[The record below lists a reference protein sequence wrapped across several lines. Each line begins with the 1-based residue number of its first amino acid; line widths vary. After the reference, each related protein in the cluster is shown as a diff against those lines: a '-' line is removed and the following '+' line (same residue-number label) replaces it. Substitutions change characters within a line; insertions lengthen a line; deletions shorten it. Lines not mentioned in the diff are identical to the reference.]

1 MHIFVV
7 ILYNP
12 LFNGLMFLQKYI
24 PGHDLGIA
32 IILLTLLIK
41 GLLFWPSLSAIHN
54 QQKMQEIQPKLK
66 ELQAKYK
73 DNKEELSR
81 QTMAFYKNNKV
92 NPFSSCLPL
101 LLQLPILFALYRVFF
116 SGINIDPTTHLFNGD
131 QLSHLY
137 PFLRSF
143 FEHTQVSTTF
153 LDFLNLTAK
162 HNVVLAILA
171 GAAQFWQSKMMMSRQ
186 PPKVAGVKADGSKDE
201 QVTAIMSKQMT
212 YLLPAMTVIFGYQ
225 FPAGLS
231 LYWVV
236 STLFQVAQQYYY
248 FKWHKPK
255 MTNNVPEVLPKP

>member
-7 ILYNP
+7 ILYDP
-12 LFNGLMFLQKYI
+12 LFNGLMFLQKYV
-24 PGHDLGIA
+24 PGHDLGVA
-32 IILLTLLIK
+32 IILVTLIIK

-81 QTMAFYKNNKV
+81 QLMAFYKVHKV

-101 LLQLPILFALYRVFF
+101 LLQLPILIALYRVFF
-116 SGINIDPTTHLFNGD
+116 SGINIDAATHLFNAD

-153 LDFLNLTAK
+153 LGFLNLTAK
-162 HNVVLAILA
+162 HNVILALLA
-171 GAAQFWQSKMMMSRQ
+171 GAAQFWQSKMMMSKK
-186 PPKVAGVKADGSKDE
+186 PPKVPGMKEDGAKDE
-201 QVTAIMSKQMT
+201 QITSIMTTQMT
-212 YLLPAMTVIFGYQ
+212 YLLPAMTVVFGYQ

-231 LYWVV
+231 LYWVF

-248 FKWHKPK
+248 LKWHKPK
-255 MTNNVPEVLPKP
+255 MAAKSQEVLPKP